1 MQHTATGP
9 ARLGDFHGYI
19 VILPTGQ
26 AGPQTFDLQRQVE
39 RQQQAGIEAVQIVA
53 VTGQHRVHD
62 IEPYLRFRMGIERPH
77 DARHIDALAPCLQR
91 HRAGDRD
98 LRQMWAVASRDLH
111 RQAEVR
117 DADMLYAAIRTP
129 DQRGGTILQ
138 IRQGRA
144 IGVIR
149 YNLRIAGRETGMIV
163 DIGLLPA
170 CSVSFQQGHCGLG
183 FSFGRL
189 AFNIRCVDSH
199 MPLPS
204 VRAQTAMWVFY
215 AG

>member
-1 MQHTATGP
+1 MRRRKLIAGAAGVFRQLQRTGASRGINVIEVQHTATGP

-26 AGPQTFDLQRQVE
+26 AGPQTFDLQRQGE

-117 DADMLYAAIRTP
+117 DANMRSEP
-129 DQRGGTILQ
+129 
-138 IRQGRA
+138 
-144 IGVIR
+144 
-149 YNLRIAGRETGMIV
+149 RISVAGPFCKSGKVAR
-163 DIGLLPA
+163 
-170 CSVSFQQGHCGLG
+170 
-183 FSFGRL
+183 
-189 AFNIRCVDSH
+189 
-199 MPLPS
+199 
-204 VRAQTAMWVFY
+204 
-215 AG
+215 